1 MISYAKTDTGL
12 VRRSNQDFLF
22 AADQPVGP
30 LPNLFIVADG
40 MGGHKAGDF
49 ASRYVVEHMKEYIEN
64 SDLASPVMI
73 LRKAL
78 EKTNQGLFEEAQ
90 GNPDREGMGSTLVA
104 ATIEDDMMYVA
115 NVGDSRL
122 YLLRDS
128 LAQITRDHSL
138 VEEMVARGKM
148 ERDSESY
155 RSQKNI
161 ITRAMGIGN
170 RVEADFFE
178 VPLLECDCILLCS
191 DGLTNMVDD
200 AEISRVLKTTD
211 TLKEKTEALVDEAN
225 RNVNHASFWLTVHRQ
240 TIASFPN
247 FFVYLARILILVC
260 AGVLASRGINHPVG
274 TIAISFA
281 ATASLSSTF
290 NLTFV
295 VTSLLETYGAAER
308 IFKIEDTMSETEEPA
323 NPVSCGE
330 IQTIEFSD
338 VTFSYP
344 GTEKKVLDHF
354 NFKIRKGEKIGIA
367 GASGAGK
374 STILRLLLRFYA
386 PAEGEI
392 RINGIPLEQ
401 ISFAELHQRIAFLEQ
416 DTYLFDATIAE
427 NIAIAKPDASI
438 EEIRTAAERAGI
450 AEFIET
456 LPEGYQTDMG
466 QMSARLSGGERQRIG
481 IARIFLRDPDLCLM
495 DEPSSTLD
503 AQHEK
508 ELLHTLKTEYGKKD
522 KLF

>member
-1 MISYAKTDTGL
+1 MAKNPKILESVYSIRDIQIFGAGS
-12 VRRSNQDFLF
+12 RR
-22 AADQPVGP
+22 
-30 LPNLFIVADG
+30 
-40 MGGHKAGDF
+40 
-49 ASRYVVEHMKEYIEN
+49 MKE
-64 SDLASPVMI
+64 
-73 LRKAL
+73 
-78 EKTNQGLFEEAQ
+78 
-90 GNPDREGMGSTLVA
+90 
-104 ATIEDDMMYVA
+104 
-115 NVGDSRL
+115 
-122 YLLRDS
+122 
-128 LAQITRDHSL
+128 
-138 VEEMVARGKM
+138 
-148 ERDSESY
+148 
-155 RSQKNI
+155 
-161 ITRAMGIGN
+161 
-170 RVEADFFE
+170 
-178 VPLLECDCILLCS
+178 
-191 DGLTNMVDD
+191 
-200 AEISRVLKTTD
+200 
-211 TLKEKTEALVDEAN
+211 VDEAN

-392 RINGIPLEQ
+392 RINGITLEQ

-508 ELLHTLKTEYGKKD
+508 ELLHTLKTEYGKKISC
-522 KLF
+522 FNVSGFIPHF

>member
-178 VPLLECDCILLCS
+178 VPLLYSALL
-191 DGLTNMVDD
+191 
-200 AEISRVLKTTD
+200 
-211 TLKEKTEALVDEAN
+211 
-225 RNVNHASFWLTVHRQ
+225 
-240 TIASFPN
+240 
-247 FFVYLARILILVC
+247 
-260 AGVLASRGINHPVG
+260 
-274 TIAISFA
+274 
-281 ATASLSSTF
+281 
-290 NLTFV
+290 
-295 VTSLLETYGAAER
+295 
-308 IFKIEDTMSETEEPA
+308 
-323 NPVSCGE
+323 
-330 IQTIEFSD
+330 
-338 VTFSYP
+338 
-344 GTEKKVLDHF
+344 
-354 NFKIRKGEKIGIA
+354 
-367 GASGAGK
+367 
-374 STILRLLLRFYA
+374 
-386 PAEGEI
+386 
-392 RINGIPLEQ
+392 
-401 ISFAELHQRIAFLEQ
+401 
-416 DTYLFDATIAE
+416 
-427 NIAIAKPDASI
+427 
-438 EEIRTAAERAGI
+438 
-450 AEFIET
+450 
-456 LPEGYQTDMG
+456 
-466 QMSARLSGGERQRIG
+466 
-481 IARIFLRDPDLCLM
+481 
-495 DEPSSTLD
+495 
-503 AQHEK
+503 
-508 ELLHTLKTEYGKKD
+508 
-522 KLF
+522 

>member
-1 MISYAKTDTGL
+1 MAKNPKILENVYSIRDIQIFGAGS
-12 VRRSNQDFLF
+12 RR
-22 AADQPVGP
+22 
-30 LPNLFIVADG
+30 
-40 MGGHKAGDF
+40 
-49 ASRYVVEHMKEYIEN
+49 MKE
-64 SDLASPVMI
+64 
-73 LRKAL
+73 
-78 EKTNQGLFEEAQ
+78 
-90 GNPDREGMGSTLVA
+90 
-104 ATIEDDMMYVA
+104 
-115 NVGDSRL
+115 
-122 YLLRDS
+122 
-128 LAQITRDHSL
+128 
-138 VEEMVARGKM
+138 
-148 ERDSESY
+148 
-155 RSQKNI
+155 
-161 ITRAMGIGN
+161 
-170 RVEADFFE
+170 
-178 VPLLECDCILLCS
+178 
-191 DGLTNMVDD
+191 
-200 AEISRVLKTTD
+200 
-211 TLKEKTEALVDEAN
+211 VDEAN

-386 PAEGEI
+386 PEEGEI
-392 RINGIPLEQ
+392 RITGIPLEQ

-508 ELLHTLKTEYGKKD
+508 ELLHTLKTEYGKKISC
-522 KLF
+522 FNVSGFIPHF

>member
-1 MISYAKTDTGL
+1 MAKNPKIL
-12 VRRSNQDFLF
+12 ENVYSVRDIQIF
-22 AADQPVGP
+22 G
-30 LPNLFIVADG
+30 
-40 MGGHKAGDF
+40 AG
-49 ASRYVVEHMKEYIEN
+49 SRRMKE
-64 SDLASPVMI
+64 
-73 LRKAL
+73 
-78 EKTNQGLFEEAQ
+78 
-90 GNPDREGMGSTLVA
+90 
-104 ATIEDDMMYVA
+104 
-115 NVGDSRL
+115 
-122 YLLRDS
+122 
-128 LAQITRDHSL
+128 
-138 VEEMVARGKM
+138 
-148 ERDSESY
+148 
-155 RSQKNI
+155 
-161 ITRAMGIGN
+161 
-170 RVEADFFE
+170 
-178 VPLLECDCILLCS
+178 
-191 DGLTNMVDD
+191 
-200 AEISRVLKTTD
+200 
-211 TLKEKTEALVDEAN
+211 VDEAN

-386 PAEGEI
+386 PEEGEI

-508 ELLHTLKTEYGKKD
+508 ELLHTLKTEYGKKISC
-522 KLF
+522 FNVSGFIPHF

>member
-64 SDLASPVMI
+64 SDPASPVMI

-178 VPLLECDCILLCS
+178 VPLLECYCILLCS

-225 RNVNHASFWLTVHRQ
+225 RN
-240 TIASFPN
+240 
-247 FFVYLARILILVC
+247 
-260 AGVLASRGINHPVG
+260 G
-274 TIAISFA
+274 
-281 ATASLSSTF
+281 
-290 NLTFV
+290 
-295 VTSLLETYGAAER
+295 
-308 IFKIEDTMSETEEPA
+308 
-323 NPVSCGE
+323 
-330 IQTIEFSD
+330 
-338 VTFSYP
+338 
-344 GTEKKVLDHF
+344 
-354 NFKIRKGEKIGIA
+354 
-367 GASGAGK
+367 GK
-374 STILRLLLRFYA
+374 
-386 PAEGEI
+386 
-392 RINGIPLEQ
+392 
-401 ISFAELHQRIAFLEQ
+401 
-416 DTYLFDATIAE
+416 D
-427 NIAIAKPDASI
+427 NIAIV
-438 EEIRTAAERAGI
+438 
-450 AEFIET
+450 
-456 LPEGYQTDMG
+456 LV
-466 QMSARLSGGERQRIG
+466 
-481 IARIFLRDPDLCLM
+481 
-495 DEPSSTLD
+495 EPQIS
-503 AQHEK
+503 EV
-508 ELLHTLKTEYGKKD
+508 
-522 KLF
+522 KL

>member
-1 MISYAKTDTGL
+1 MAKNPKILESVYSIRDIQIFGAGS
-12 VRRSNQDFLF
+12 RR
-22 AADQPVGP
+22 
-30 LPNLFIVADG
+30 
-40 MGGHKAGDF
+40 
-49 ASRYVVEHMKEYIEN
+49 MKE
-64 SDLASPVMI
+64 
-73 LRKAL
+73 
-78 EKTNQGLFEEAQ
+78 
-90 GNPDREGMGSTLVA
+90 
-104 ATIEDDMMYVA
+104 
-115 NVGDSRL
+115 
-122 YLLRDS
+122 
-128 LAQITRDHSL
+128 
-138 VEEMVARGKM
+138 
-148 ERDSESY
+148 
-155 RSQKNI
+155 
-161 ITRAMGIGN
+161 
-170 RVEADFFE
+170 
-178 VPLLECDCILLCS
+178 
-191 DGLTNMVDD
+191 
-200 AEISRVLKTTD
+200 
-211 TLKEKTEALVDEAN
+211 VDEAN

-274 TIAISFA
+274 TIAIS
-281 ATASLSSTF
+281 F

-508 ELLHTLKTEYGKKD
+508 ELLHTLKTEYGKKISC
-522 KLF
+522 FNVSGFIPHF

>member
-64 SDLASPVMI
+64 SDPASPVMI

-90 GNPDREGMGSTLVA
+90 GNPDRGRNGVHSGCRYDRGRHDVRGKCGGQQTLSFA
-104 ATIEDDMMYVA
+104 GQSCTDHERPFPC
-115 NVGDSRL
+115 G
-122 YLLRDS
+122 RDG
-128 LAQITRDHSL
+128 R
-138 VEEMVARGKM
+138 ERKM

-225 RNVNHASFWLTVHRQ
+225 RN
-240 TIASFPN
+240 
-247 FFVYLARILILVC
+247 
-260 AGVLASRGINHPVG
+260 G
-274 TIAISFA
+274 
-281 ATASLSSTF
+281 
-290 NLTFV
+290 
-295 VTSLLETYGAAER
+295 
-308 IFKIEDTMSETEEPA
+308 
-323 NPVSCGE
+323 
-330 IQTIEFSD
+330 
-338 VTFSYP
+338 
-344 GTEKKVLDHF
+344 
-354 NFKIRKGEKIGIA
+354 
-367 GASGAGK
+367 GK
-374 STILRLLLRFYA
+374 
-386 PAEGEI
+386 
-392 RINGIPLEQ
+392 
-401 ISFAELHQRIAFLEQ
+401 
-416 DTYLFDATIAE
+416 D
-427 NIAIAKPDASI
+427 NIAIV
-438 EEIRTAAERAGI
+438 
-450 AEFIET
+450 
-456 LPEGYQTDMG
+456 LV
-466 QMSARLSGGERQRIG
+466 
-481 IARIFLRDPDLCLM
+481 
-495 DEPSSTLD
+495 EPQIS
-503 AQHEK
+503 EV
-508 ELLHTLKTEYGKKD
+508 
-522 KLF
+522 KL

>member
-1 MISYAKTDTGL
+1 M
-12 VRRSNQDFLF
+12 
-22 AADQPVGP
+22 
-30 LPNLFIVADG
+30 
-40 MGGHKAGDF
+40 
-49 ASRYVVEHMKEYIEN
+49 
-64 SDLASPVMI
+64 
-73 LRKAL
+73 
-78 EKTNQGLFEEAQ
+78 
-90 GNPDREGMGSTLVA
+90 
-104 ATIEDDMMYVA
+104 
-115 NVGDSRL
+115 
-122 YLLRDS
+122 
-128 LAQITRDHSL
+128 
-138 VEEMVARGKM
+138 
-148 ERDSESY
+148 
-155 RSQKNI
+155 
-161 ITRAMGIGN
+161 
-170 RVEADFFE
+170 
-178 VPLLECDCILLCS
+178 
-191 DGLTNMVDD
+191 
-200 AEISRVLKTTD
+200 
-211 TLKEKTEALVDEAN
+211 
-225 RNVNHASFWLTVHRQ
+225 
-240 TIASFPN
+240 
-247 FFVYLARILILVC
+247 
-260 AGVLASRGINHPVG
+260 LASRGINHPVG

-344 GTEKKVLDHF
+344 GTEKKVLYHLILRFMEGRED
-354 NFKIRKGEKIGIA
+354 RLA

-401 ISFAELHQRIAFLEQ
+401 ISFAELHRGLRFWSR
-416 DTYLFDATIAE
+416 TSYLFDATIAE

-438 EEIRTAAERAGI
+438 EEIRTAAERAVSRSL
-450 AEFIET
+450 FET

-508 ELLHTLKTEYGKKD
+508 ELLHTLKTEYGKKISC
-522 KLF
+522 FNVSGFIPHF